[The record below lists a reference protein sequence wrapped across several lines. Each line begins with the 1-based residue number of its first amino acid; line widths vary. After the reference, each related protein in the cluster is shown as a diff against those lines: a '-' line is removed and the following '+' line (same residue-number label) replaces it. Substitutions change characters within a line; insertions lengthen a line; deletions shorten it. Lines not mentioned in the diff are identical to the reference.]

1 MSAVG
6 SANMVPHLCLV
17 SLGLLNLQNQ
27 GPLFWTCLQAVSGC
41 LLKVLVAVTVSDSVC
56 LLTGVSFQ
64 ACGRLSSSEGEL
76 FILFLLISPALMPQN
91 KDIVLGLPWGPVV
104 KNPSYNARDMGLIPG
119 RGTNISHTA
128 EQLSP

>member
-6 SANMVPHLCLV
+6 SANTVPHLCLV

-27 GPLFWTCLQAVSGC
+27 GPLFWTCLHWKPVSGC

-64 ACGRLSSSEGEL
+64 ACGRLSSSEGGEL
-76 FILFLLISPALMPQN
+76 FLLFLLISPAL
-91 KDIVLGLPWGPVV
+91 
-104 KNPSYNARDMGLIPG
+104 
-119 RGTNISHTA
+119 
-128 EQLSP
+128 SPHASK